1 VNAYRC
7 VVKYRLDKDKIVVLN
22 LLLKGKKVF
31 SSSPITREH
40 SCGVHQSDFMHENEH
55 DDACIHGDLYTSICI
70 IMCRLCVKYVKF
82 FLHDCDSFMAY
93 DSLVSMLVHWK
104 MLEMMIFKE
113 VSKIMALKKVL
124 KMERKET
131 KEWMKRERV
140 ERSKYVLLG
149 LRGGVCMSSI
159 RLNGCS
165 NKAWIRADSSI

>member
-1 VNAYRC
+1 MNAYWC
-7 VVKYRLDKDKIVVLN
+7 VVKHRLHKDKIMVLN

-55 DDACIHGDLYTSICI
+55 DDACIHGGLYTSICI

-82 FLHDCDSFMAY
+82 FLHDCHSFMAY

-131 KEWMKRERV
+131 KEWMKR
-140 ERSKYVLLG
+140 
-149 LRGGVCMSSI
+149 
-159 RLNGCS
+159 
-165 NKAWIRADSSI
+165 